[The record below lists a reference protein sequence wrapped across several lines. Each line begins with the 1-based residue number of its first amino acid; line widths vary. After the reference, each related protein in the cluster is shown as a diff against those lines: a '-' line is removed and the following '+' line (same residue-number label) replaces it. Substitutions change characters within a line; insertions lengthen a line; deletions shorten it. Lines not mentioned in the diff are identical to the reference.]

1 MAKPK
6 YRIEFHPSAIREI
19 RDAIQW
25 YRDRDEQVS
34 EEFRSLIA
42 AAEEL
47 VQRSPESWASYVHNT
62 RGFRFQ
68 KFPFV
73 MAYVTRDDTI
83 FIVALAHTRMKPGYW
98 RDRLE

>member
-6 YRIEFHPSAIREI
+6 FQIEFHPSAIREI

-25 YRDRDEQVS
+25 YRDRDEQVG
-34 EEFRSLIA
+34 EEFRSLIT

-47 VQRSPESWASYVHNT
+47 VQRSPESWASYFHET

-73 MAYVTRDDTI
+73 MAYVIRDDTI
-83 FIVALAHTRMKPGYW
+83 FIVALAHTKMKPGYW
-98 RDRLE
+98 HERLE